1 MGIIEINDGMMN
13 RRIPLSG
20 FGGMIRV
27 ELSGDDPRVVVPLSV
42 TVEMTNGKERPVQMP
57 ANREP
62 PVEGG
67 SNRHELDLEHG
78 RPRESGRPHGPP
90 ERRCHAGGR
99 RQPTSRRVC
108 KRRKRRSWPRGRRTA
123 WIRGGDRPRIP
134 RRPVRRPSRPEFRE
148 GTRWSPDLL
157 IPGSCRPRHCGTRSP
172 EATAQGSPD
181 GR

>member
-1 MGIIEINDGMMN
+1 MDIIEINDGMMN

-67 SNRHELDLEHG
+67 
-78 RPRESGRPHGPP
+78 
-90 ERRCHAGGR
+90 
-99 RQPTSRRVC
+99 Q
-108 KRRKRRSWPRGRRTA
+108 
-123 WIRGGDRPRIP
+123 
-134 RRPVRRPSRPEFRE
+134 
-148 GTRWSPDLL
+148 
-157 IPGSCRPRHCGTRSP
+157 
-172 EATAQGSPD
+172 
-181 GR
+181 